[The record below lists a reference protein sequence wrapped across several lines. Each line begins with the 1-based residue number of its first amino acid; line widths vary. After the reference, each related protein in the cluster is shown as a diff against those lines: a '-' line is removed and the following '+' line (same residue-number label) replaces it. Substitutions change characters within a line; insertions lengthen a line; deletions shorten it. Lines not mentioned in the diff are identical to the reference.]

1 LNAEDRPFQST
12 RPGRTGINV
21 GSYGDYC
28 SGQDPEWTG
37 CSADA
42 VTVAQTPSRYGILD
56 LRWTN
61 DCKTNWAS

>member
-1 LNAEDRPFQST
+1 
-12 RPGRTGINV
+12 V